1 MATDFSHLTDGLSD
15 AQVVQMYGD
24 YVNPALS
31 QVLQFIGFSSFE
43 VEAKGSIVR
52 DSGGREFLDCLG
64 GYGTMS
70 LGHSHPKIV
79 AACKAQLDKMAFSSR
94 VLFNAPQAMLAKRLA
109 EVTPGELHYTFF
121 CNSGAEAAEAAIKFA
136 RIHTKRKKL
145 VSAKGAYHGKTI
157 GALSVSGRD
166 KYKTPFGP
174 LVKDVENVEFND
186 IAALE
191 AAIDC
196 DTAAF
201 LIEPVQGEGGIYSA
215 SNEYLQ
221 AARQICDD
229 KGALLVFDEVQC
241 GLGRTG
247 KMWGCDWAGVVPD
260 MMLLAKALSG
270 GAIPIGAVV
279 ARPEIWEFWND
290 APLIHSSTFGGNPLA
305 CVAGL
310 ATLEIIEEENLV
322 ERCACAGDRLMKG
335 LCQTQAKFPHLV
347 KDVRG
352 RGLMI
357 GVEFPLED
365 ITSLVLAGLAQRDVL
380 VVPYTFNN
388 PTVTRFEPP
397 LNIFDE
403 HIEWALRAIDESVE
417 QTAELLE
424 GMELGEAVGS

>member
-1 MATDFSHLTDGLSD
+1 MGTDFSRFYDGLDD
-15 AQVVQMYGD
+15 ATVLQTFSE
-24 YVNPALS
+24 YVNPALAE
-31 QVLQFIGFSSFE
+31 VLKFIGFSSYE

-52 DSGGREFLDCLG
+52 DSTGREFLDCLG

-79 AACKAQLDKMAFSSR
+79 AACKAQLDRMAFSSR
-94 VLFNAPQAMLAKRLA
+94 VLFNAPQALLAKKLA
-109 EVTPGELHYTFF
+109 EVTPGDLHYTFF
-121 CNSGAEAAEAAIKFA
+121 CNSGAEAAEAAVKFA
-136 RIHTKRKKL
+136 RITTGRKKL

-166 KYKTPFGP
+166 KYKKPFGP
-174 LVKDVENVEFND
+174 LVTDVQTTEWNSIEE
-186 IAALE
+186 LE
-191 AAIDC
+191 SAIDG
-196 DTAAF
+196 DTAAV
-201 LIEPVQGEGGIYSA
+201 LLEPVQGEGGINVA

-221 AARQICDD
+221 AARELCDER
-229 KGALLVFDEVQC
+229 GALLVFDEVQC

-247 KMWGCDWAGVVPD
+247 KMWGCDWAEVVPD

-279 ARPEIWEFWND
+279 ARPQVWEFWQE

-305 CVAGL
+305 CIAGL
-310 ATLEIIEEENLV
+310 ATLEIIEEEGLI
-322 ERCACAGDRLMKG
+322 EKAARAGDLLMQG
-335 LCQTQAKFPHLV
+335 LCATQAKYPHLV
-347 KDVRG
+347 KEVRG

-397 LNIFDE
+397 LNISDE
-403 HIEWALRAIDESVE
+403 HIEWALKAFDEAVA

-424 GMELGEAVGS
+424 DVDLDAA

>member
-1 MATDFSHLTDGLSD
+1 MATDFSKFTDDLSD
-15 AQVVQMYGD
+15 AQVVQTYSD

-52 DSGGREFLDCLG
+52 DSSGREFLDCLG

-79 AACKAQLDKMAFSSR
+79 AACKAQLDRMAFSSR
-94 VLFNAPQAMLAKRLA
+94 VLFNAPQAMLAKKLA
-109 EVTPGELHYTFF
+109 EVTPGELHYSFF

-174 LVKDVENVEFND
+174 LVQDVQTVEFND
-186 IAALE
+186 IAQLE
-191 AAIDC
+191 EAIDE

-201 LIEPVQGEGGIYSA
+201 LVEPVQGEGGIYTA

-221 AARQICDD
+221 AARRICDE

-247 KMWGCDWAGVVPD
+247 KMWGCDWAGVAPD

-279 ARPEIWEFWND
+279 ARREIWEFWND

-305 CVAGL
+305 CIAGL

-322 ERCACAGDRLMKG
+322 ERCARAGDMLMKG
-335 LCQTQAKFPHLV
+335 LCETQAKFPHLV
-347 KDVRG
+347 KDIRG

-397 LNIFDE
+397 LNISDE
-403 HIEWALRAIDESVE
+403 HIEWALKAFDESVSA
-417 QTAELLE
+417 TAELIE
-424 GMELGEAVGS
+424 GMEIEEAVGH

>member
-1 MATDFSHLTDGLSD
+1 MATDFSKFTDGLSD
-15 AQVVQMYGD
+15 AQVMQTYAEH
-24 YVNPALS
+24 VNPALS

-52 DSGGREFLDCLG
+52 DSSGREFLDCLG

-70 LGHSHPKIV
+70 LGHSHPKIIE
-79 AACKAQLDKMAFSSR
+79 ACKAQLDKMAFSSR
-94 VLFNAPQAMLAKRLA
+94 VLFNAPQAMLAKKVA
-109 EVTPGELHYTFF
+109 EVAPGEWHYTFF

-174 LVKDVENVEFND
+174 LVTDVQTVEFND
-186 IAALE
+186 IAQLE
-191 AAIDC
+191 CAIDA

-201 LIEPVQGEGGIYSA
+201 LVEPVQGEGGIYSA

-221 AARQICDD
+221 AARRICDE

-247 KMWGCDWAGVVPD
+247 KMWGCDWAGVAPD

-279 ARPEIWEFWND
+279 ARPEIWNFWND

-305 CVAGL
+305 CIAGL
-310 ATLEIIEEENLV
+310 ATLEIIE
-322 ERCACAGDRLMKG
+322 
-335 LCQTQAKFPHLV
+335 
-347 KDVRG
+347 
-352 RGLMI
+352 
-357 GVEFPLED
+357 
-365 ITSLVLAGLAQRDVL
+365 
-380 VVPYTFNN
+380 
-388 PTVTRFEPP
+388 
-397 LNIFDE
+397 
-403 HIEWALRAIDESVE
+403 
-417 QTAELLE
+417 
-424 GMELGEAVGS
+424 